1 MGAQIV
7 NVMPD
12 SAHGPTVWVVAGLA
26 CGALV
31 AAIVAITRKTALA
44 TILALLAA
52 GLCIAGLHAGLSWH
66 FLGVVQLMLW
76 AGGLLA
82 FFVFSVMLLN
92 RDDADPVA
100 IRGIGTRVT
109 AILAAFGMSFFSL
122 NVVAGTAWPTP
133 HQATGQGSTLR
144 IGQAMFGD
152 LGFPIQILALGLLVA
167 VLGALALTRVSSHG
181 RDS

>member
-12 SAHGPTVWVVAGLA
+12 SAHDANAWVVMALA
-26 CGALV
+26 CGAVL
-31 AAIVAITRKTALA
+31 AAIVAITRRTALA
-44 TILALLAA
+44 TTLAMLAA
-52 GLCIAGLHAGLSWH
+52 GLCIAGLHGGLSWH
-66 FLGVVQLMLW
+66 FLGAVQLMLW

-100 IRGIGTRVT
+100 MRALVTRVV
-109 AILAAFGMSFFSL
+109 AMLSAFGVLFFAL
-122 NVVAGTAWPTP
+122 TLVALTAWPVAPET
-133 HQATGQGSTLR
+133 TGQGSTLR
-144 IGQAMFGD
+144 LGQGMFGE
-152 LGFPIQILALGLLVA
+152 LGFPMQMLALGLLLA
-167 VLGALALTRVSSHG
+167 VLGALSLTRVASQE